1 MDPWQS
7 AAGHDQQWAGGI
19 DKYNEQLQ
27 LMIDVK
33 EKLKL
38 AHQRR
43 NDDLQAAKRAFEE
56 QLDRLLTQEWA
67 GAAPAYAPQMNIS
80 PPPSAPSTPEMPSAA
95 STPPPRASPAPSAP
109 SLLDETWPGPSHQS
123 QRTHRDAVQER
134 RAEQKLHSS
143 KRGNITKPQKVSGSP
158 RYEAKDRPFGGS

>member
-67 GAAPAYAPQMNIS
+67 GAAPAYAPQVG
-80 PPPSAPSTPEMPSAA
+80 SASNVF
-95 STPPPRASPAPSAP
+95 
-109 SLLDETWPGPSHQS
+109 GP
-123 QRTHRDAVQER
+123 TGGDPCVWMER
-134 RAEQKLHSS
+134 RCFGETHWTKHIFWSS
-143 KRGNITKPQKVSGSP
+143 P
-158 RYEAKDRPFGGS
+158 